1 LVEIGSSTSKVEFR
15 PLSIIRKTAFAITLA
30 PALMLMPGM
39 ASAETLFG
47 AMAKAYQNNPDLNAV
62 RAALRATDENVTI
75 AKAGMRPQIAASAS
89 ATGVHVSNLS
99 NGNPDFSYNT
109 ENIGL
114 TITQQ
119 IFDGFQTLN
128 NVRAAEAGVYAS
140 RESLKANE
148 ISILLAAAQ
157 AYADVA
163 RDQQIV
169 VIRKQNL
176 AFLQEQLNAANARL
190 QVGEGTRT
198 DVSQAEAQLAGS
210 QALLAA
216 AIAQLKQSEA
226 TYVQVVGDAPKGIKQ
241 PSPAT
246 KALPGS
252 LDAAVATAIREHP
265 YVLAALHAV
274 DAAGYQVK
282 SAEGTLLPGV
292 VIQGNVGRNWTNEPS
307 TFGTNPDNT
316 VASVTAQLKI
326 PIYQGGAEYGNI
338 RKAKETLGEQRI
350 KVDSARASVQQQV
363 TSAYAQMEAAMSADL
378 GCPQAAECRQSGASG
393 RDRGTECRTEDH
405 ARCAECPT
413 EGIGGQGEP
422 GQLPA
427 QFGGRQLFGSGGI
440 GSADGSEP
448 GSSGRRIPLRRSL
461 RGREGQVDRP
471 AYCRR
476 PLIFHCCPN
485 KAVHH
490 AASAQRRDFFPR
502 ASILQ

>member
-1 LVEIGSSTSKVEFR
+1 MTI
-15 PLSIIRKTAFAITLA
+15 A
-30 PALMLMPGM
+30 PALMLMPGL

-89 ATGVHVSNLS
+89 ATGVNVSDLS

-157 AYADVA
+157 AYSDVA

-252 LDAAVATAIREHP
+252 LDAAVALGIREHP
-265 YVLAALHAV
+265 QVLAALHAV

-292 VIQGNVGRNWTNEPS
+292 VIQGNVSRIWTNEPPS
-307 TFGTNPDNT
+307 LSNPDATSAT
-316 VASVTAQLKI
+316 VSAQLKI

-363 TSAYAQMEAAMSADL
+363 TSAYAQMEAATSAIS
-378 GCPQAAECRQSGASG
+378 AARKQLSAANLALQGVIEERNVGQKTTLDVLNAQQKVLEAKESLVSYQRNSVVASYSVLAASG
-393 RDRGTECRTEDH
+393 RLTVQSQGLQVAEYRSEDH
-405 ARCAECPT
+405 FEAVKDKW
-413 EGIGGQGEP
+413 IG
-422 GQLPA
+422 LRTVD
-427 QFGGRQLFGSGGI
+427 GR
-440 GSADGSEP
+440 
-448 GSSGRRIPLRRSL
+448 
-461 RGREGQVDRP
+461 
-471 AYCRR
+471 
-476 PLIFHCCPN
+476 
-485 KAVHH
+485 
-490 AASAQRRDFFPR
+490 
-502 ASILQ
+502 

>member
-1 LVEIGSSTSKVEFR
+1 MVEVGSSTSKVEFR
-15 PLSIIRKTAFAITLA
+15 PLSIIRKTAFAMTLA

-89 ATGVHVSNLS
+89 ATGVNVSNLS

-109 ENIGL
+109 ENVGL

-316 VASVTAQLKI
+316 VGSVTAQLKI

-363 TSAYAQMEAAMSADL
+363 TSAYAQMEAAMSAIS
-378 GCPQAAECRQSGASG
+378 AARKQLSAANLALQGVIEERNVGQKTTLDVLNAQQRVLEAKESLVSYQRNSVVASYSVLAASG
-393 RDRGTECRTEDH
+393 RLTVQSQGLQVAEYRSEDH
-405 ARCAECPT
+405 FEAVKDKW
-413 EGIGGQGEP
+413 IG
-422 GQLPA
+422 LRTVD
-427 QFGGRQLFGSGGI
+427 GR
-440 GSADGSEP
+440 
-448 GSSGRRIPLRRSL
+448 
-461 RGREGQVDRP
+461 
-471 AYCRR
+471 
-476 PLIFHCCPN
+476 
-485 KAVHH
+485 
-490 AASAQRRDFFPR
+490 
-502 ASILQ
+502 

>member
-1 LVEIGSSTSKVEFR
+1 M
-15 PLSIIRKTAFAITLA
+15 SIIRKTALAMTIA
-30 PALMLMPGM
+30 PALMLMPGL

-89 ATGVHVSNLS
+89 ATGVNVSDLS

-157 AYADVA
+157 AYSDVA

-252 LDAAVATAIREHP
+252 LDAAVALGIREHP
-265 YVLAALHAV
+265 QVLAALHAV

-292 VIQGNVGRNWTNEPS
+292 VIQGNVSRIWTNEPPS
-307 TFGTNPDNT
+307 LSNPDATSAT
-316 VASVTAQLKI
+316 VSAQLKI

-363 TSAYAQMEAAMSADL
+363 TSAYAQMEAATSAIS
-378 GCPQAAECRQSGASG
+378 AARKQLSAANLALQGVIEERNVGQKTTLDVLNAQQKVLEAKESLVSYQRNSVVASYSVLAASG
-393 RDRGTECRTEDH
+393 RLTVQSQGLQVAEYRSEDH
-405 ARCAECPT
+405 FEAVKDKW
-413 EGIGGQGEP
+413 IG
-422 GQLPA
+422 LRTVD
-427 QFGGRQLFGSGGI
+427 GR
-440 GSADGSEP
+440 
-448 GSSGRRIPLRRSL
+448 
-461 RGREGQVDRP
+461 
-471 AYCRR
+471 
-476 PLIFHCCPN
+476 
-485 KAVHH
+485 
-490 AASAQRRDFFPR
+490 
-502 ASILQ
+502 

>member
-1 LVEIGSSTSKVEFR
+1 MVEIGSSTSKVEFR

-363 TSAYAQMEAAMSADL
+363 TSAYAQMEAAMSAIS
-378 GCPQAAECRQSGASG
+378 AARKQLSAANLALQGVIEERNVGQKTTLDVLNAQQRVLEAKESLVSYQRNSVVASYSVLAASG
-393 RDRGTECRTEDH
+393 RLTVQSQGLQVAEYRSDDHFEAVKDKWIGLRTVD
-405 ARCAECPT
+405 
-413 EGIGGQGEP
+413 
-422 GQLPA
+422 
-427 QFGGRQLFGSGGI
+427 GR
-440 GSADGSEP
+440 
-448 GSSGRRIPLRRSL
+448 
-461 RGREGQVDRP
+461 
-471 AYCRR
+471 
-476 PLIFHCCPN
+476 
-485 KAVHH
+485 
-490 AASAQRRDFFPR
+490 
-502 ASILQ
+502 

>member
-363 TSAYAQMEAAMSADL
+363 TSAYAQMEAAMSAIS
-378 GCPQAAECRQSGASG
+378 AARKQLSAANLALQGVIEERNVGQKTTLDVLNAQQRVLEAKESLVSYQRNSVVASYSVLAASG
-393 RDRGTECRTEDH
+393 RLTVQSQGLQVAEYRSDDHFEAVKDKWIGLRTVD
-405 ARCAECPT
+405 
-413 EGIGGQGEP
+413 
-422 GQLPA
+422 
-427 QFGGRQLFGSGGI
+427 GR
-440 GSADGSEP
+440 
-448 GSSGRRIPLRRSL
+448 
-461 RGREGQVDRP
+461 
-471 AYCRR
+471 
-476 PLIFHCCPN
+476 
-485 KAVHH
+485 
-490 AASAQRRDFFPR
+490 
-502 ASILQ
+502 

>member
-1 LVEIGSSTSKVEFR
+1 M
-15 PLSIIRKTAFAITLA
+15 TLA
-30 PALMLMPGM
+30 PALMLMPGL

-89 ATGVHVSNLS
+89 ATGVNVSDLS

-241 PSPAT
+241 PAPAT

-252 LDAAVATAIREHP
+252 LDAAVASGIREHP

-292 VIQGNVGRNWTNEPS
+292 VIQGNVSRNWTNEPPS
-307 TFGTNPDNT
+307 LSNPDSTSAT
-316 VASVTAQLKI
+316 VSAQLKI

-363 TSAYAQMEAAMSADL
+363 TSAYAQMEAATSAIS
-378 GCPQAAECRQSGASG
+378 AARKQLSAANLALQGVIEERNVGQKTTLDVLNAQQTVLEAKESLVSYQRNSVVASYSVLAASG
-393 RDRGTECRTEDH
+393 RLTVQSQGLQVAEYRSEDH
-405 ARCAECPT
+405 FEAVKDKW
-413 EGIGGQGEP
+413 IG
-422 GQLPA
+422 LRTVD
-427 QFGGRQLFGSGGI
+427 GR
-440 GSADGSEP
+440 
-448 GSSGRRIPLRRSL
+448 
-461 RGREGQVDRP
+461 
-471 AYCRR
+471 
-476 PLIFHCCPN
+476 
-485 KAVHH
+485 
-490 AASAQRRDFFPR
+490 
-502 ASILQ
+502 